1 MFTVIG
7 ARNNKIENSLIM
19 KPKDTTGLNH
29 ELELVEKQ
37 IDKRELTRSY
47 NYAHFNKMQKS
58 LQIGHSELVNEKD
71 KMSVMLSTD
80 QDNLKRLAG
89 MLEQEKAFNKQKH
102 SLEKS
107 ITQFNTDKQDYTA
120 TLEELPRWTNW

>member
-1 MFTVIG
+1 
-7 ARNNKIENSLIM
+7 
-19 KPKDTTGLNH
+19 
-29 ELELVEKQ
+29 
-37 IDKRELTRSY
+37 
-47 NYAHFNKMQKS
+47 MQKN

-89 MLEQEKAFNKQKH
+89 MLEQEKAFNKQKY

-107 ITQFNTDKQDYTA
+107 IAQFNADKQDYTDTLDKLVHSIKDHNKRLVKLTVEKQTIEKVLE
-120 TLEELPRWTNW
+120 TLEVKIKDGLKLIWII